1 MWRPFCSLFV
11 GSMVGVACLSAVAS
25 AGVTFVSQDRRV
37 EAAAFNGDEPGTKVK
52 SATGFG
58 PFHATIHATFL
69 DPDAL
74 GGAEGSGADATQ
86 DSTIGPS
93 LLHTFSSLDAAE
105 QDASAFSNSIYAVTF
120 DVSTTTPYHLHE
132 QLTAVGSSAALVDGV
147 ARLHHSSPS
156 GPLVFDLPLEGGFG
170 GDTTTDSASGQLA
183 PGRYYFEADAGDRG
197 SASVGQG
204 TFSADLT
211 LGNAVA
217 VPLPPAA
224 LTAPCA
230 VALVLGPF
238 GMRRAWSARR
248 DRRRRRPAE

>member
-1 MWRPFCSLFV
+1 MWRPVCSRIV
-11 GSMVGVACLSAVAS
+11 GCLIGVGCLSAVAS
-25 AGVTFVSQDRRV
+25 AGVTFLSQDRRV
-37 EAAAFNGDEPGTKVK
+37 VAAAFNGDEPGTKDK

-58 PFHATIHATFL
+58 PFHATIHAGFF

-74 GGAEGSGADATQ
+74 GGAEGSAADATQ

-93 LLHTFSSLDAAE
+93 LLHTFSSLVASE
-105 QDASAFSNSIYAVTF
+105 EDASAFANSVYTVTF
-120 DVSTTTPYHLHE
+120 DVSTTTPFQLHE
-132 QLTAVGSSAALVDGV
+132 QLVATGANAALVGGA

-170 GDTTTDSASGQLA
+170 GDTITDSASGQLA
-183 PGRYYFEADAGDRG
+183 PGRYYFEANSGARAAFTH
-197 SASVGQG
+197 SEG

-224 LTAPCA
+224 VAAPCA
-230 VALVLGPF
+230 LALVLGPW
-238 GMRRAWSARR
+238 GVRRAWGAWR
-248 DRRRRRPAE
+248 DRQLR